1 MTSSPE
7 VVAIAAYDSIGDEN
21 LLKNLEGKDLSPIP
35 TPIQMK
41 GKGAGKPLAIMKRSM
56 PTPGVGHYD
65 DVPGLYIKMTQP
77 KAKGLTALSMDKIP
91 KIGFV
96 PPTLAPEA
104 SIDADD
110 LQNKQDFFKYS

>member
-1 MTSSPE
+1 
-7 VVAIAAYDSIGDEN
+7 
-21 LLKNLEGKDLSPIP
+21 
-35 TPIQMK
+35 MK
-41 GKGAGKPLAIMKRSM
+41 GKGAGKPLAIIKRTR

-65 DVPGLYIKMTQP
+65 DVPSLYIKMTQP

-96 PPTLAPEA
+96 PPSLAPES
-104 SIDADD
+104 SIDAND